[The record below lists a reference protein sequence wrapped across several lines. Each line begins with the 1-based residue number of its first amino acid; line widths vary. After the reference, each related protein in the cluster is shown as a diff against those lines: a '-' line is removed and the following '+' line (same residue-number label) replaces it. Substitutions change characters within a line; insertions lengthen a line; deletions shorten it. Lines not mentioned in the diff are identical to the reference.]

1 MQRRSVL
8 TGLGAV
14 SLAPLWAGGARA
26 QIAVA
31 PRDERRA
38 LGLNLAE
45 VAHWSTEL
53 PFIDAMHNA
62 ARWVG
67 HLRNQWGGLDEA
79 ALIAAGALDAQGWVQ
94 QMPRN
99 ATRISTMILTDL
111 PAEMTS
117 TAGRWHAHWEG
128 SAYLGFTGAARNV
141 RFGDNRASFDF
152 TPGNGAVIIE
162 FRRGTLRNLTVV
174 HESHLERFAADEVF
188 NPRWLERVG
197 DAEILRTMD
206 WALTNNSTV
215 AHWEDRAQLSDYSWG
230 RRGVPLEI
238 LLRLANETGA
248 EPWLT
253 LPHLA
258 DDAYVAQFAEMV
270 RDTLRPDLRAWFE
283 LSNEIWNWSFEQADW
298 AEQNA
303 RARWT
308 REWGWVQFGAVRA
321 AEVMRVIDTA
331 YGDET
336 ARRVRVLGLFT
347 GWLGLEGD
355 MLNAPD
361 FVAESPDN
369 RPPRE
374 FFDALAV
381 TGYFSGE
388 LHSEGKQQMLRTWLA
403 DSRAAAE
410 AGAAALGLSGTAQ
423 AAHVEAHR
431 FDLALDLAGRELLD
445 GSVSGEAENSIR
457 DLLDRTLAHHVAVAD
472 AAGMALVMYEGGTH
486 VVTRPEDHE
495 NAELVAF
502 FTALNYSV
510 QMGDL
515 YRALIFGWQA
525 LSPAPFMAY
534 MDIGRPSVWGAWG
547 ALRHLDD
554 DNPRWQALMDATAR

>member
-14 SLAPLWAGGARA
+14 SLAPLWTRGARA
-26 QIAVA
+26 QISVA
-31 PRDERRA
+31 PRDGRRA

-53 PFIDAMHNA
+53 PFIDVMRNA

-67 HLRNQWGGLDEA
+67 HLRDRWGGLDEA
-79 ALIAAGALDAQGWVQ
+79 ALIAAGALDDQGWVVQ
-94 QMPRN
+94 VPRN

-111 PAEMTS
+111 PAGMTS
-117 TAGRWHAHWEG
+117 TAGRWHARWEG

-141 RFGDNRASFDF
+141 RFGDNSASFDF
-152 TPGNGAVIIE
+152 TPGQGSVIVE
-162 FRRGTLRNLTVV
+162 FRRGSLRNLSIV
-174 HESHLERFAADEVF
+174 HENALERFAAGEVF

-197 DAEILRTMD
+197 DVEILRMMD

-215 AHWEDRAQLSDYSWG
+215 TRWEERAQVTDYSWG

-238 LLRLANETGA
+238 LLRLANDTGA

-258 DDAYVAQFAEMV
+258 DDDYVRQFAQQV

-283 LSNEIWNWSFEQADW
+283 LSNEIWNWGFQQADW

-321 AEVMRVIDTA
+321 AEVMRGIDA
-331 YGDET
+331 VYQDDT

-361 FVAESPDN
+361 FLAESPDN

-388 LHSEGKQQMLRTWLA
+388 LHSEGKQDMLRTWLA
-403 DSRAAAE
+403 ESRGAAE
-410 AGAAALGLSGTAQ
+410 TSAEALTGAARD
-423 AAHVEAHR
+423 AHIEEHR

-445 GSVSGEAENSIR
+445 GSVSGNAENSIR
-457 DLLDRTLAHHVAVAD
+457 DLLDRTLAHHVAVA
-472 AAGMALVMYEGGTH
+472 AEAGMALVMYEGGTH

-495 NAELVAF
+495 NADLVAF
-502 FTALNYSV
+502 FTALNYSP

-515 YRALIFGWQA
+515 YRALIEGWQA

-534 MDIGRPSVWGAWG
+534 MDIGRPSVWGSWG

-554 DNPRWQALMDATAR
+554 ENPRWQALQEATAR